1 MSHKKGIPS
10 YPDIKDIFLDEQKAK
25 LFLVEKGVLQMQ
37 IQCPKCHFLNIWNMH
52 NKSIQCTR
60 KNCRQSYSVLEGTF
74 FQNCKLKI
82 NTVLFLAYNWL
93 LRVPVTS
100 ATNLCG
106 VSDQKA
112 CEYYAYFGNLVADLI
127 ADHHDKIGGPGII
140 VEIDESKFGSRK
152 HYRGHRVEGVWVVG
166 GVERTPAKRM
176 FAVSVEDRSTETM
189 KSIIRNNIEDGTIIY
204 SDYWMSYDKAIE
216 EINFE
221 FFSGLGHEKVNHSEG
236 FVSPDGICTNT
247 IEGTWNGTKCT
258 MSSRQKT
265 KEKCPLHVMT
275 FIWRRQNKGNLWN
288 AFIEALKSIKN
299 EDN

>member
-140 VEIDESKFGSRK
+140 VEIGKPKFGERK
-152 HYRGHRVEGVWVVG
+152 YHRGHRVIGCKLIG
-166 GVERTPAKRM
+166 GIERTEKKAYSQ
-176 FAVSVEDRSTETM
+176 FLSQ
-189 KSIIRNNIEDGTIIY
+189 IIQH
-204 SDYWMSYDKAIE
+204 K
-216 EINFE
+216 
-221 FFSGLGHEKVNHSEG
+221 L
-236 FVSPDGICTNT
+236 
-247 IEGTWNGTKCT
+247 
-258 MSSRQKT
+258 
-265 KEKCPLHVMT
+265 
-275 FIWRRQNKGNLWN
+275 FIQL
-288 AFIEALKSIKN
+288 
-299 EDN
+299 